1 MAVIASIGGRQW
13 VLGMEWSSYTTVPKR
28 AELLHD
34 AGDDG
39 TGELSAPWY
48 SLRVTDEVMQAGFCA
63 PVGGVVR
70 PRKLASLAAML
81 ADAKPQPWLGK
92 FQIAE
97 NLYWYI
103 AVRDEYAILPGGDVV
118 GTDDEVE
125 AALAEHVGY
134 GGWNRVE
141 GDLESLTNL
150 LAGNKAKRTPVRSLA
165 VSRIDPLPTVIGA
178 VVIALLGGGGIF
190 GVHAYHSWKHHKEQ
204 EAKRKNPSYKPVE
217 YVPGAGD
224 YLKKTPSPSDWLM
237 ACHEVFT
244 SVHPSVNG
252 WLSKA
257 ASCSSTSAT
266 VQWVRGEGATIDY
279 PPPGVIDDNG
289 DVSTQTITV
298 VPPARSGADNAADV
312 RTERLALIAW
322 GQRYGSKV
330 TIGTPQPLSPKAAV
344 GYSIPVTIPMPLSPF
359 APGNGLDQI
368 PGLRITG
375 IQPASATSPGQDSNG
390 SVSAWSL
397 TGVLYARQ

>member
-1 MAVIASIGGRQW
+1 
-13 VLGMEWSSYTTVPKR
+13 MEWSSYTTVPKR

-39 TGELSAPWY
+39 TGEPAAPWY

-63 PVGGVVR
+63 PVGDVVR

-118 GTDDEVE
+118 GTDDEIE
-125 AALAEHVGY
+125 AALAEHIGY

-141 GDLESLTNL
+141 GDLETLSKL

-165 VSRIDPLPTVIGA
+165 VSRIDPLPAAIIA
-178 VVIALLGGGGIF
+178 VAVAILGGGGLG
-190 GVHAYHSWKHHKEQ
+190 GVHAYHSWKHHKEL
-204 EAKRKNPSYKPVE
+204 EARRRNPTSKPVE
-217 YVPGAGD
+217 YIPGAGD
-224 YLKKTPSPSDWLM
+224 YLAKTPAPSDWLQ
-237 ACHEVFT
+237 ACHEAFATVQ
-244 SVHPSVNG
+244 PSVNG
-252 WLSKA
+252 WLSSA
-257 ASCSSTSAT
+257 GACDSAGAT
-266 VQWVRGEGATIDY
+266 VRWVRGEGATLDY
-279 PPPGVIDDNG
+279 PPPGVIDDSG
-289 DVSTQTITV
+289 EQSTQTIRV
-298 VPPARSGADNAADV
+298 VPPSKMGTDNAADV

-322 GQRYGSKV
+322 GQRYGSMV
-330 TIGTPQPLSPKAAV
+330 TVGTAQPLSAKAAV
-344 GYSIPVTIPMPLSPF
+344 GYSIPVTIPMPISPF
-359 APGNGLDQI
+359 EPGHGLDQI

-375 IQPASATSPGQDSNG
+375 IGPNTTQATAHGSSNEPASA
-390 SVSAWSL
+390 SAWAL